1 VFAIQWNDRFL
12 IRCITGLR
20 IGRKQL
26 IADCKMISSKVRHIL
41 ASEGDADQVSSQGAG
56 IPDDFFRDL
65 EDSWKGRVKREHA
78 EDVYRQVDD
87 AAKDLA
93 FAVNVDFSPI
103 VSHLEGNDTKGH
115 KAEICS
121 SYEDQAVWLRGKNF
135 KLLEGANNASVN
147 TALKSMIPA
156 LDAKGKKV
164 GDEWWTTS
172 RVESALSNYRVAVDK
187 ARARVLEL
195 LKEIAGNLQPKIE
208 VIIFTSTLSVI
219 AKTLSMHVSEGRR
232 RSWVV
237 PVLSSTAR
245 QMLLA
250 DLVPYWN
257 DPAQGNAQPNMVQ
270 MESMFLLTG
279 TASTNLCMPTTS
291 CIIRDILQLNGTFCL
306 GVGPPLISQ

>member
-1 VFAIQWNDRFL
+1 MDNDRFFIL
-12 IRCITGLR
+12 CITGLR

-26 IADCKMISSKVRHIL
+26 VADCKMISSKVQYIL
-41 ASEGDADQVSSQGAG
+41 ALEGDADQVSSQGAG

-78 EDVYRQVDD
+78 EDIYRQVDD

-93 FAVNVDFSPI
+93 IAVNVDFSPI
-103 VSHLEGNDTKGH
+103 VSHLQGNDMKGH
-115 KAEICS
+115 KVEICS

-135 KLLEGANNASVN
+135 KLLEGANNASVD
-147 TALKSMIPA
+147 TALKSLIPA

-208 VIIFTSTLSVI
+208 VMIFTSTLSVI

-237 PVLSSTAR
+237 PALSSTAR
-245 QMLLA
+245 QMVLA

-257 DPAQGNAQPNMVQ
+257 DPTQGNTQPNMVQ

-279 TASTNLCMPTTS
+279 TASTNLVACS
-291 CIIRDILQLNGTFCL
+291 CQQLVASLDIPCQ
-306 GVGPPLISQ
+306 